1 MTAVP
6 QIQML
11 TRRLTTLSSSYPARR
26 RMTIESREYGK
37 LTSIPFHHRSCC
49 SRAGCSRG
57 EALASRRV
65 RRSAAGGWLN
75 QRALF

>member
-26 RMTIESREYGK
+26 RMTIESM
-37 LTSIPFHHRSCC
+37 
-49 SRAGCSRG
+49 
-57 EALASRRV
+57 AS
-65 RRSAAGGWLN
+65 
-75 QRALF
+75 